1 MSQASS
7 NTLETGLAKLIY
19 QNIAL
24 ANIGDT
30 GGLQPSAVPG
40 SAFLALYTSDPT
52 DADTGTEATYASY
65 ARIAVVRSAAGFTVS
80 GADVSNAAIATFPT
94 STGTPNTITHIGTRT
109 AITGG
114 DLMHYGQLETPITV
128 LTDGIVKFEIGN
140 FKVTFQ

>member
-24 ANIGDT
+24 ANIGD
-30 GGLQPSAVPG
+30 GAGLQPSGTVG
-40 SAFLALYTSDPT
+40 SIYLALYTTNPT
-52 DADTGTEATYASY
+52 DADTGTEATYGGY
-65 ARIAVVRSAAGFTVS
+65 ARIAVVRSAAGWTVS
-80 GADVSNAAIATFPT
+80 AADATNAALVTFPT
-94 STGTPNTITHIGTRT
+94 STGTPNTITHVATHT

-114 DLMHYGQLETPITV
+114 DLLHYGELVTPLVV
-128 LTDGIVKFEIGN
+128 LTDGIPKWEIGN

>member
-24 ANIGDT
+24 ANIGD
-30 GGLQPSAVPG
+30 GAGLQPSATVG
-40 SAFLALYTSDPT
+40 NIFLALYLTDPT
-52 DADTGTEATYASY
+52 DADSGTEATYASY
-65 ARIAVVRSAAGFTVS
+65 ARIAAVRSAVGFTVS
-80 GADVSNAAIATFPT
+80 GADITNAALVTFPT
-94 STGTPNTITHIGTRT
+94 STGTPNTITHMATHT

-114 DLMHYGQLETPITV
+114 DMLHYGQLTTPLIV
-128 LTDGIVKFEIGN
+128 LTDGIPKFEIGN

>member
-7 NTLETGLAKLIY
+7 NTLETGQAKLIY

-24 ANIGDT
+24 ANIGDA

-40 SAFLALYTSDPT
+40 SIFLALYTTDPT

-65 ARIAVVRSAAGFTVS
+65 VRIAVVRSAVGFTVS
-80 GADVSNAAIATFPT
+80 AADVTNAALVTFPT
-94 STGTPNTITHIGTRT
+94 STGTPNTITHVGTRT
-109 AITGG
+109 ALVGG
-114 DLMHYGQLETPITV
+114 DLLHYGQLEPPITI